1 MKKQFLIIIVS
12 FLIILPTTLF
22 SQDKI
27 KWYSF
32 EEAFELNKKNPKK
45 IFVDVYTDW
54 CGWCKKMDQTTFT
67 NPYII
72 KYMNQNYYPVKLDAE
87 RGDTVTLDGKMYLN
101 PSPGARRSSHQLAI
115 SLLQGKMSYPSYVF
129 INEKNEWLTVV
140 PGFMKPKA
148 FEPVIRFFGDGDY
161 LNKSWEEYTKTFKGD
176 IIEE

>member
-1 MKKQFLIIIVS
+1 MMKKQLLIIVSALIIIP
-12 FLIILPTTLF
+12 LAGL
-22 SQDKI
+22 SQNKI

-32 EEAFELNKKNPKK
+32 EEAFELNKKSPKK

-72 KYMNQNYYPVKLDAE
+72 KYMNDHFYAVKLDAE
-87 RGDTVTLDGKMYLN
+87 RGDTVVLDGKIYTN
-101 PSPGARRSSHQLAI
+101 PKPGQRKSSHQLAI

-140 PGFMKPKA
+140 PGYMKPKA
-148 FEPVIRFFGDGDY
+148 FEPVVRFFGDGDY
-161 LNKSWEEYTKTFKGD
+161 LNKSWEEYTKTFKGY
-176 IIEE
+176 IIAE